1 MDIRCIVLDMDM
13 TTLGTDKKISDANRD
28 ALKYVISKG
37 IHVAI
42 ASGRPF
48 SSLPQDVV
56 SIPGVEYAIT
66 SNGAAIYH
74 IPSGSRMAHYT
85 LEPET
90 VEKVVAALKEQ
101 PYACEAFVD
110 GKGYSPAEFIA
121 DPTQFGAPVYAGKYL
136 RRTRTPVSDIHAFI
150 LEHKHQLDSI
160 SVITDSLS
168 ISNHLYPLLRKELPN
183 CYLTC
188 SADHM
193 VEIAHQDCSKH
204 TAVRFLAEHLQLTP
218 DQSPPLAT
226 ATTMRRCLRMWDRA
240 LPLPMLPPPVLPPPT
255 MFHST
260 FPKVPLPTVFIKSC
274 SFKSFRRRQIAASVF
289 CHTSLEH
296 DNASSVK
303 YSTEISLKILRICC
317 INH

>member
-28 ALKYVISKG
+28 ALEYVISKG

-90 VEKVVAALKEQ
+90 VEKVVAVLKEQ

-121 DPTQFGAPVYAGKYL
+121 DPTQFGAPAYAGKYL

-193 VEIAHQDCSKH
+193 VEIAHQDCGKH

-218 DQSPPLAT
+218 DQ
-226 ATTMRRCLRMWDRA
+226 
-240 LPLPMLPPPVLPPPT
+240 
-255 MFHST
+255 
-260 FPKVPLPTVFIKSC
+260 
-274 SFKSFRRRQIAASVF
+274 IAAFGDGDNDAEMLAYVGQGIAVA
-289 CHTSLEH
+289 
-296 DNASSVK
+296 NASPACLAAADHV
-303 YSTEISLKILRICC
+303 SLHFSESAVAYGIHQILQL
-317 INH
+317 

>member
-28 ALKYVISKG
+28 ALEYVISKG

-90 VEKVVAALKEQ
+90 VENVVAVLKEQ

-121 DPTQFGAPVYAGKYL
+121 DPTQFGAPSYAGKYL
-136 RRTRTPVSDIHAFI
+136 RRTRTPVTDIHAFI

-160 SVITDSLS
+160 SIITDSQS

-193 VEIAHQDCSKH
+193 VEIAHRDCGKH

-218 DQSPPLAT
+218 DQ
-226 ATTMRRCLRMWDRA
+226 
-240 LPLPMLPPPVLPPPT
+240 
-255 MFHST
+255 
-260 FPKVPLPTVFIKSC
+260 
-274 SFKSFRRRQIAASVF
+274 IAAFGDGDNDAEMLAYVGQGIAVA
-289 CHTSLEH
+289 
-296 DNASSVK
+296 NASPACLAAADHV
-303 YSTEISLKILRICC
+303 SLHFSESAVAYGIHQILQL
-317 INH
+317 

>member
-28 ALKYVISKG
+28 ALEYVISKG

-42 ASGRPF
+42 ASGRPL

-90 VEKVVAALKEQ
+90 VEKVVAVLKEQ

-121 DPTQFGAPVYAGKYL
+121 DPTQFGAPAYAGKYL

-193 VEIAHQDCSKH
+193 VEIAHRDCGKH

-218 DQSPPLAT
+218 DQ
-226 ATTMRRCLRMWDRA
+226 
-240 LPLPMLPPPVLPPPT
+240 
-255 MFHST
+255 
-260 FPKVPLPTVFIKSC
+260 
-274 SFKSFRRRQIAASVF
+274 IAAFGDGDNDAEMLAYVGQGIAVA
-289 CHTSLEH
+289 
-296 DNASSVK
+296 NASPACLAAADHV
-303 YSTEISLKILRICC
+303 SLHFSESAVAYGIHQILQL
-317 INH
+317 

>member
-28 ALKYVISKG
+28 ALEYVISKG

-90 VEKVVAALKEQ
+90 AEKVVAVLKEQ

-121 DPTQFGAPVYAGKYL
+121 DPTQFGAPAYAGKYL
-136 RRTRTPVSDIHAFI
+136 RRTRTPVTDIHAFI

-160 SVITDSLS
+160 SIITDNHS

-193 VEIAHQDCSKH
+193 VEIAHRDCGKH

-218 DQSPPLAT
+218 DQ
-226 ATTMRRCLRMWDRA
+226 
-240 LPLPMLPPPVLPPPT
+240 
-255 MFHST
+255 
-260 FPKVPLPTVFIKSC
+260 
-274 SFKSFRRRQIAASVF
+274 IAAFGDGDNDAEMLAYVGQGIAVA
-289 CHTSLEH
+289 
-296 DNASSVK
+296 NASPACLAAADHV
-303 YSTEISLKILRICC
+303 SLHFSESAVAYGIHQILQL
-317 INH
+317 

>member
-28 ALKYVISKG
+28 ALEYVISKG

-90 VEKVVAALKEQ
+90 VEKVVAVLKEQ

-121 DPTQFGAPVYAGKYL
+121 DPTQFGAPAYAGKYL
-136 RRTRTPVSDIHAFI
+136 RRTRTPVTDIHAFI

-160 SVITDSLS
+160 SIITDSHS
-168 ISNHLYPLLRKELPN
+168 ISNHLYPLLRKELPT

-193 VEIAHQDCSKH
+193 VEIAHQDCGKH

-218 DQSPPLAT
+218 DQ
-226 ATTMRRCLRMWDRA
+226 
-240 LPLPMLPPPVLPPPT
+240 
-255 MFHST
+255 
-260 FPKVPLPTVFIKSC
+260 
-274 SFKSFRRRQIAASVF
+274 IAAFGDGDNDAEMLAYVGQGIAVA
-289 CHTSLEH
+289 
-296 DNASSVK
+296 NASPACLAAADHV
-303 YSTEISLKILRICC
+303 SLHFSESAVAYGIHQILQL
-317 INH
+317 